1 MIITEAELRDQLR
14 TPTTGAQVV
23 VPAGARLSPS
33 AADFVK
39 QWGLVTIEQA
49 TPMVAQQAA
58 GNAEWDKASVF
69 PVDFSGEIP
78 TCTSCGMEVTTK
90 ASALTQLNA
99 HHFASKTHP
108 RIKLRGRMDSLHAK
122 VLLIQRMSHEAGKES
137 LVRDLGT
144 VAAYCR
150 ELTSAEYHERPVAA
164 LQLQTWGIDD
174 IHRATHDPKGVLGID
189 HLTIDETDVEL
200 QHWLNLART
209 DAREIEI
216 MALEAFPSPHHA
228 YGESICH
235 ALNRLSSIF
244 YFLQLRLKAGAE

>member
-1 MIITEAELRDQLR
+1 MIVTEAELRDQLR

-39 QWGLVTIEQA
+39 QWGLVTVEQVA
-49 TPMVAQQAA
+49 ASPTPA
-58 GNAEWDKASVF
+58 GTAEWDKASVF
-69 PVDFSGEIP
+69 PVDFTGEIP
-78 TCTSCGMEVTTK
+78 TCTSCGMEVTKK

-108 RIKLRGRMDSLHAK
+108 RIKLRGRIDSLHAK
-122 VLLIQRMSHEAGKES
+122 VLLVQRMACAAGEEP
-137 LVRDLGT
+137 LARDLGT
-144 VAAYCR
+144 VGAYCR
-150 ELTSAEYHERPVAA
+150 EITSAEYNERPVAA
-164 LQLQTWGIDD
+164 LQLQTWGVDD
-174 IHRATHDPKGVLGID
+174 IHKATHDPKGVLGIE
-189 HLTIDETDVEL
+189 HLTIDEADVEL

-216 MALEAFPSPHHA
+216 LALETFPSPHHA

-244 YFLQLRLKAGAE
+244 YFLQLRLKAGVE